1 MKILV
6 VSEGKHELGDAEH
19 EGALVVLVRRTL
31 GKPAEFVAERISDPK
46 VRVHWRRGEGQGFVK
61 RALAWIRFAER
72 HDFDALVLV
81 IDQDGYEERERE
93 IATAQSDDRLA
104 LPRALGV
111 AIWTF
116 DAWMLADE
124 RALSQ
129 VLCREISRQKAPE
142 GIRDPKDICRQ
153 LLDGG
158 GKPMP
163 QAEFYAAVAN
173 AADLNIL
180 AQRCPRGFAPLAAS
194 LSAL

>member
-19 EGALVVLVRRTL
+19 EGALIVLVRRTL
-31 GKPAEFVAERISDPK
+31 AQPADFVTERISDPK
-46 VRVHWRRGEGQGFVK
+46 VRVHWRQGEGQGFVK

-72 HDFDALVLV
+72 HGFDALVLV

-111 AIWTF
+111 AIRTF

-129 VLCREISRQKAPE
+129 VLCRAVSRQKDPE
-142 GIRDPKDICRQ
+142 GTRDPKQVCRQ
-153 LLDGG
+153 LLDACAN
-158 GKPMP
+158 PMS
-163 QAEFYAAVAN
+163 QAEFYSAVAN
-173 AADLNIL
+173 AANLSIL
-180 AQRCPRGFAPLAAS
+180 AQRCPRGFEPLAAN
-194 LSAL
+194 LRRL

>member
-6 VSEGKHELGDAEH
+6 VSEGKHELGDAGH

-31 GKPAEFVAERISDPK
+31 TQSADFVTERISDPK

-61 RALAWIRFAER
+61 RSLAWIRFAER
-72 HDFDALVLV
+72 HSCDALVLV
-81 IDQDGYEERERE
+81 IDQDGYAERERE
-93 IATAQSDDRLA
+93 IAAAQSDARLT

-111 AIWTF
+111 AIRTF

-129 VLCREISRQKAPE
+129 VLCRETSRQKDPE
-142 GIRDPKDICRQ
+142 GIRDPKHTCRE
-153 LLDGG
+153 LLDGSG
-158 GKPMP
+158 NPMS

-173 AADLNIL
+173 AVNIEL
-180 AQRCPRGFAPLAAS
+180 VSERCPRGFSPFADRIHEL
-194 LSAL
+194 